1 MFLNVLVERIVDVT
15 SHSRMSKRKRR
26 NSRRRKSSS
35 SSKQCISPYN
45 FQKHT
50 MVDTEVHG
58 EEAAEKGET
67 DSFCKEIILSESEDE
82 KENETTTTEKENR
95 PESCEDF
102 FEEKEKKDLEPV
114 DRDPGL
120 TITHSVT
127 FDNFG
132 LTSPRVV
139 FKQCHEASLRG
150 SVSSVIAVTTTKVKG
165 GTPNMRLEI
174 SEVVTSDD
182 SNIKRTIV
190 LHKHKDKIEETHF
203 TSHSEK
209 HQDSKNPTVYSWNQH
224 GADYRENVI
233 YKISIAELNAEET
246 HASTSHCLWDE
257 PEEGEC
263 RKSCCK
269 NNFGWG
275 NAGDRTDTD
284 FTLVDGSSC
293 CSSPSDMWQCQKRLP
308 LPTSLS
314 NDALWDIPPPDEFA
328 DNVSAMDFLAENV
341 ASCQISPKQQLI
353 DHDNTNFTDTASQVI
368 LCKECKCQNT
378 LDVDNRCCEHLSD
391 LSPQECLFMNPRASM
406 NRSSFTKKFI
416 DSHERKTRLRN
427 NSIAILETQTDPTG
441 YMDIPPKRRKTYP
454 GVAYHMSQAR
464 ESIPSYRESFSSGT
478 LSSFF
483 MQSLPSQSER
493 RGKFY
498 LEDERLRPHGS
509 RKSSSSSS
517 YRPSSSSTTCPDS
530 FNPKCK
536 AYSTIKNPFYPFR
549 SDESPE
555 EVFFRGEQ
563 YNGTAQFEELIQ
575 PGLDGAA
582 AGLMLVDK
590 DSALAGQLE
599 LNEVNE
605 SGFED
610 EMVELD
616 ESISPGDTMDSHQ
629 RELLIHVIPPSLS
642 NSEEKINEGT
652 PNGVNHIMC
661 YRDEADAPRKR
672 RGSVMTII
680 TGDCEQRFLHGK
692 YGFFLEK
699 DISGEYSKDTL
710 SPVTESPAG
719 SPIEDLGSIREAV
732 EELQGSSQAQ
742 TTTTSANS
750 ELTLQMDTS
759 SQQPEE
765 VKTNEALEKISA
777 DACVTPN
784 IYQNDLSR
792 RQSASK
798 NSLEVKEH
806 LRPPTEST
814 HKDSEEHSD
823 HWAKRRKLFKES
835 KQRSSAGGSSI
846 TSNITDES
854 DTMNSEDTHSVD
866 MSMRDI
872 EDRGFYTETFHSVS
886 WIYHGDGVNQNDG
899 PHCLTSCTRPAAI
912 RERTVK
918 IGKGMGDYP
927 WGFRIQFSK
936 PIVVTEVDTNGA
948 AEEAGLQV
956 GDYVLAV
963 NGIDVT
969 SVPHS
974 EAADLARQGPDILT
988 LTIGS
993 DIGRAPNTPRP
1004 TCRGYLHKRTQSSL
1018 LKGWRKRWFVLRHDC
1033 CLYYYRNKRDEGK
1046 SRALAAVSL
1055 EGAQVEADT
1064 SLGKPFVFRCCPVSG
1079 NRVYYLYATSN
1090 QEMKRWLEAMG
1101 RAVHPIT
1108 QNHVWVDVTRHNS
1121 NLPPLAVKTPECLG
1135 LLHQLDRSKDSWV
1148 QHYCVLK
1155 DGCLYFYTSI
1165 RSTCAIGGIYLHGYT
1180 VRDQPLGSK
1189 RSTIELRPPSD
1200 EFKVF
1205 TLCAENANENKR
1217 WISAIKSS
1225 IGKWLPLHQA
1235 IQDYMS
1241 RPPEETRM

>member
-1 MFLNVLVERIVDVT
+1 M
-15 SHSRMSKRKRR
+15 SRRKRR
-26 NSRRRKSSS
+26 NSRKRKSSS
-35 SSKQCISPYN
+35 SSKQCISPFN

-58 EEAAEKGET
+58 EEVAEKGET
-67 DSFCKEIILSESEDE
+67 DSFCKELILSESEDE
-82 KENETTTTEKENR
+82 KETETPTTEKENR
-95 PESCEDF
+95 PGSCEDF
-102 FEEKEKKDLEPV
+102 FQEKEKKDRQKSNLEPV
-114 DRDPGL
+114 DKDPGL
-120 TITHSVT
+120 KITHSVT

-139 FKQCHEASLRG
+139 FERCHEASVRA

-165 GTPNMRLEI
+165 MTPNMRLEI

-182 SNIKRTIV
+182 SNIKTTIV
-190 LHKHKDKIEETHF
+190 LQTRKDKVEETHF
-203 TSHSEK
+203 RSQTEK
-209 HQDSKNPTVYSWNQH
+209 QQNSRNPTVYSWNQH
-224 GADYRENVI
+224 GADYKLNVNENVI

-246 HASTSHCLWDE
+246 HASNSHCSWDE
-257 PEEGEC
+257 PEEVDC

-269 NNFGWG
+269 NNLGWG
-275 NAGDRTDTD
+275 NAGGQNDTD

-293 CSSPSDMWQCQKRLP
+293 CSSPSDFWQRQRQLP

-314 NDALWDIPPPDEFA
+314 NDALWDIPPPDEFV
-328 DNVSAMDFLAENV
+328 DTKVSAVDFLAENV
-341 ASCQISPKQQLI
+341 ASCQISSKEQFI
-353 DHDNTNFTDTASQVI
+353 DHDNTNFTQTASKVTM
-368 LCKECKCQNT
+368 CKECICQNT
-378 LDVDNRCCEHLSD
+378 LDADNRCCEHLSD
-391 LSPQECLFMNPRASM
+391 LSPQEHLFMNPRVSM
-406 NRSSFTKKFI
+406 NRSSFTKNFI
-416 DSHERKTRLRN
+416 DNHERKTRLRN
-427 NSIAILETQTDPTG
+427 NSIAILQTQMHPPG

-483 MQSLPSQSER
+483 MQSLPSQAER
-493 RGKFY
+493 RGRFY
-498 LEDERLRPHGS
+498 LEDERLRPLES
-509 RKSSSSSS
+509 RKSSSSGS
-517 YRPSSSSTTCPDS
+517 YRPSSSSTTGPDS

-555 EVFFRGEQ
+555 EVFFRSEQ
-563 YNGTAQFEELIQ
+563 HHGTAQLDEMMQ
-575 PGLDGAA
+575 PGSDGAA
-582 AGLMLVDK
+582 AGLMFVDL
-590 DSALAGQLE
+590 DSTLAGQLE

-610 EMVELD
+610 KMVELD
-616 ESISPGDTMDSHQ
+616 ESILPVDTMDSHQ

-661 YRDEADAPRKR
+661 YRDEAYAPKKQ

-692 YGFFLEK
+692 YGFSLDK
-699 DISGEYSKDTL
+699 DISGEHPVDTL
-710 SPVTESPAG
+710 SPVSESPAG

-732 EELQGSSQAQ
+732 EELQGLSQAQ
-742 TTTTSANS
+742 KTTTSTNS
-750 ELTLQMDTS
+750 ELTLQMDTP
-759 SQQPEE
+759 SQQPGE
-765 VKTNEALEKISA
+765 VQTNESLDKISA
-777 DACVTPN
+777 DVCMTPKL
-784 IYQNDLSR
+784 YKNDLSE

-806 LRPPTEST
+806 LRPPTDSI

-823 HWAKRRKLFKES
+823 HWAKRRKLFKDS

-854 DTMNSEDTHSVD
+854 DTMNSEDTRSLD

-886 WIYHGDGVNQNDG
+886 WIYHGDDVNQNDS
-899 PHCLTSCTRPAAI
+899 LTSRTRPVAI
-912 RERTVK
+912 RERTVQ
-918 IGKGMGDYP
+918 IGKGMGEYP

-963 NGIDVT
+963 NGTDVT

-993 DIGRAPNTPRP
+993 DIGRMPNTPRP

-1033 CLYYYRNKRDEGK
+1033 CLYYYRNKHDEGK
-1046 SRALAAVSL
+1046 SRALSVVSL

-1135 LLHQLDRSKDSWV
+1135 LLHQLDRNKDSWV

-1155 DGCLYFYTSI
+1155 DGCLYFYVSL

-1189 RSTIELRPPSD
+1189 RSTIELRPPSE

-1205 TLCAENANENKR
+1205 YLCAENANENKR

>member
-1 MFLNVLVERIVDVT
+1 M
-15 SHSRMSKRKRR
+15 SRRKRR

-35 SSKQCISPYN
+35 SSKQSISPYN

-67 DSFCKEIILSESEDE
+67 DSFCKELILSESEDE
-82 KENETTTTEKENR
+82 KETETPTTEKENR

-102 FEEKEKKDLEPV
+102 FQEKEEKDRQTSNLEPV

-120 TITHSVT
+120 KITHTVT

-139 FKQCHEASLRG
+139 FERCHEASVSG

-165 GTPNMRLEI
+165 MTPDMRLEF

-182 SNIKRTIV
+182 SNIKTTIV
-190 LHKHKDKIEETHF
+190 LQKRNDKIEETHF
-203 TSHSEK
+203 RSQTEK
-209 HQDSKNPTVYSWNQH
+209 HQNSKNPTVYSWDQH
-224 GADYRENVI
+224 GADYKLNLSEHVI

-246 HASTSHCLWDE
+246 HASTSHCSWDE
-257 PEEGEC
+257 PEEVDC

-269 NNFGWG
+269 SNIGWG
-275 NAGDRTDTD
+275 NAGGQTDTD

-293 CSSPSDMWQCQKRLP
+293 CSSPSDFWQCQRQ

-328 DNVSAMDFLAENV
+328 DKKVSTMDFLAENV
-341 ASCQISPKQQLI
+341 ASCQISPEEQFI
-353 DHDNTNFTDTASQVI
+353 DHDSTDFTQTASEVT
-368 LCKECKCQNT
+368 LCRECICQNT
-378 LDVDNRCCEHLSD
+378 LDADNRCCEHLSD
-391 LSPQECLFMNPRASM
+391 LSPREHFMNPRVSM
-406 NRSSFTKKFI
+406 NRSSFTKNLI
-416 DSHERKTRLRN
+416 DNHERKTCLRN
-427 NSIAILETQTDPTG
+427 NSIAIIETQTHPSG

-454 GVAYHMSQAR
+454 GVAYPMSQAR
-464 ESIPSYRESFSSGT
+464 DSIPSYRETFSSGT

-483 MQSLPSQSER
+483 MQSLPSQAER
-493 RGKFY
+493 RGRFY
-498 LEDERLRPHGS
+498 LEDERLCPIGS

-517 YRPSSSSTTCPDS
+517 YRPSSSSTTGPDS

-536 AYSTIKNPFYPFR
+536 AYSTITNPFYPFR
-549 SDESPE
+549 SEESPE

-563 YNGTAQFEELIQ
+563 YHETTQLDEMMQL
-575 PGLDGAA
+575 GLDGAS
-582 AGLMLVDK
+582 AGLMFVDQ
-590 DSALAGQLE
+590 DGTLEAQLE

-616 ESISPGDTMDSHQ
+616 ESILQGDPMDSHQ

-661 YRDEADAPRKR
+661 YRDEADAPKKQ

-692 YGFFLEK
+692 YGFSLDK
-699 DISGEYSKDTL
+699 GISGEHPIDTL
-710 SPVTESPAG
+710 SPVSESPAG
-719 SPIEDLGSIREAV
+719 SPMEDLGSIREAV
-732 EELQGSSQAQ
+732 EELQDSSQAQ
-742 TTTTSANS
+742 KNPISTNS

-759 SQQPEE
+759 SQQPGEG
-765 VKTNEALEKISA
+765 KTNESLDKISA
-777 DACVTPN
+777 DVCMTPKL
-784 IYQNDLSR
+784 YKNDLSE

-806 LRPPTEST
+806 LRPPTDT
-814 HKDSEEHSD
+814 IHKDSEEHSD
-823 HWAKRRKLFKES
+823 HWAKRRMLFKES
-835 KQRSSAGGSSI
+835 RQRSSAGGSSI
-846 TSNITDES
+846 TSITDES
-854 DTMNSEDTHSVD
+854 DTMNSEDTRSVD

-886 WIYHGDGVNQNDG
+886 WIYHGDDVNQSDG

-918 IGKGMGDYP
+918 IGKGMGEYP

-956 GDYVLAV
+956 GDCVLAV
-963 NGIDVT
+963 NGTDVT

-974 EAADLARQGPDILT
+974 EAADLARQGPDTLT

-993 DIGRAPNTPRP
+993 DIGRMPNTPRP

-1033 CLYYYRNKRDEGK
+1033 CLYYYRHKRDEGK
-1046 SRALAAVSL
+1046 SRALCVVSL

-1155 DGCLYFYTSI
+1155 DGCLYFYASI

-1189 RSTIELRPPSD
+1189 RSAIELRPPSE

-1205 TLCAENANENKR
+1205 YLCAENANENKR
-1217 WISAIKSS
+1217 WISAINSS